1 MNKKIYLSAFLLS
14 TAFAACTQEDVIE
27 MTKQANSNS
36 RVALEDVTFETE
48 AMSRFAFDDEGGKVF
63 NNYTAVKGDAV
74 GAYLIDEVNG
84 TIVSDEDWQMML
96 DNEAL
101 TNLQREQGLLAPYD
115 VVDKIQGSFKW
126 TYDGAKYTPSDV
138 MVEGNYL
145 YIAPYQE
152 KKTRED
158 ITTKID
164 QVQYLKY
171 NEGTKVLNENSLLD
185 ALSESGTP
193 VAVGYEF
200 LSRYNNVINGQ
211 LRQIYAYPEL
221 TFVNAFTSAVKV
233 QKIVLHSS
241 SKFAIEG
248 TINIVGAQTALNRLD
263 SDADNTY
270 AGPWTM
276 SKQNNYYQT
285 TCATADVVTPSK
297 KVGFIAIMAPEDYSV
312 AVGKTMSFRAVIP
325 AAAYSAGDLVADVY
339 TDKGIFRQVLGE
351 VTYNPGLRYSNNN
364 YLNGSLIKNLVDDEN
379 TLLDESKN
387 GFDAAVEQDET
398 TNVSPVVVVD
408 TDDLIAVINGAA
420 EGTDV
425 APNTIAIAPVNTV
438 VINEKVAAALGTKKG
453 LSVSELV
460 NVEGSANGYTLKNVL
475 FQVGAKVTSG
485 KLTLGTG
492 AKVKGTNTLE
502 IAANATVIL
511 DEVLNA
517 NGNAQIANKG
527 TLNINKVQTVKNLTN
542 EGTLTINKIMV
553 GEVVG
558 EVVLNNFTNGAAAT
572 TSAEFVIANGAKAKV
587 TALSGYGDTTIN
599 ANAIVDLAGESNGD
613 ITNNGTFTPSAKFV
627 SNGDFYNYS
636 KLNGADTFWND
647 GTFYNYY
654 TGGVISIERNGVTDS
669 GDLDDSAE
677 IIPVAKSMTKVY
689 DNFGTIK
696 YVDGALLAETTNHGA
711 QAGTKHRYGHVE
723 YTFEGS
729 DSEALNEA
737 FPSTYATKLVL
748 TKNFE
753 IKKEKAITVEAIKC
767 IEVTGGIIT
776 VNENQQLH
784 WCPLF
789 VAGDVTLTGNKAI
802 LTNDRVIVDQTAVL
816 TIFGGTFQGY
826 HIDATGAWMSFQN
839 NGTVNNFGK
848 VLGTNAFPNSYQ
860 TTTIGTWKSVWEGND
875 FNEVD

>member
-27 MTKQANSNS
+27 MTNQANSNG
-36 RVALEDVTFETE
+36 RVALENVTFDTG

-63 NNYTAVKGDAV
+63 NNYSAVKGDAV
-74 GAYLIDEVNG
+74 GAYLIDEVDG
-84 TIVSDEDWQMML
+84 TIVSDENWQVML
-96 DNEAL
+96 DNEEL
-101 TNLQREQGLLAPYD
+101 TDLQREQNLLAPYD

-185 ALSESGTP
+185 ALAESGTP

-233 QKIVLHSS
+233 QKIVLHSTV

-248 TINIVGAQTALNRLD
+248 TINILSAQTALNRLD
-263 SDADNTY
+263 SDTNNTY
-270 AGPWTM
+270 AGAWTM
-276 SKQNNYYQT
+276 SKSGNYYQT
-285 TCATADVVTPSK
+285 TCVTANVVTPTK
-297 KVGFIAIMAPEDYSV
+297 EVGFIAIMAPEDYSV

-339 TDKGIFRQVLGE
+339 TDKGIFRQAFGD
-351 VTYNPGLRYSNNN
+351 VTYNPGLRFSNNN
-364 YLNGSLIKNLVDDEN
+364 YLNGSLKSNLVDDEN
-379 TLLDESKN
+379 TLLDESKH

-420 EGTDV
+420 EGTVDE
-425 APNTIAIAPVNTV
+425 PKKIDIAPVNSV
-438 VINEKVAAALGTKKG
+438 VINDKVAVALGTKKG
-453 LSVSELV
+453 LNVSELV
-460 NVEGSANGYTLKNVL
+460 NVEGTANGYTLKNVL
-475 FQVGAKVTSG
+475 FQAGAKVTSG
-485 KLTLGTG
+485 KVTLGTR
-492 AKVKGTNTLE
+492 AKVSGEKVLE
-502 IAANATVIL
+502 IAVNATVIL
-511 DEVLNA
+511 DEELNI
-517 NGNAQIANKG
+517 NGTAQIVNKG
-527 TLNINKVQTVKNLTN
+527 TLNINKVQTVKSLTN

-558 EVVLNNFTNGAAAT
+558 EVILNNFVNGAATT
-572 TSAEFVIANGAKAKV
+572 TSADLIIADGAKAKV
-587 TALSGYGDTTIN
+587 TALSGYGDVTIK
-599 ANAIVDLAGESNGD
+599 ANATADLAGASNGD
-613 ITNNGTFTPSAKFV
+613 ITNNGTFNCSAEFV
-627 SNGDFYNYS
+627 SNGTFNNNS
-636 KLNGADTFWND
+636 ALNGSSFFVND
-647 GTFYNYY
+647 GTLYNNF
-654 TGGVISIERNGVTDS
+654 TSGVVTIKKNGVTTD
-669 GDLDDSAE
+669 GDLDDSAV
-677 IIPVAKSMTKVY
+677 IIPVAKSMTKVF
-689 DNFGTIK
+689 DNYGTIK
-696 YVDGALLAETTNHGA
+696 YVDGALLAETKNYGA
-711 QAGTKHRYGHVE
+711 QSGTKYRYGHVE

-729 DSEALNEA
+729 DSEALNAA
-737 FPSTYATKLVL
+737 FPTTYATKVVL

-753 IKKEKAITVEAIKC
+753 IKEGKAITLTEIKC
-767 IEVTGGIIT
+767 IEAEGGIIT
-776 VNENQQLH
+776 VNNDQQLFR
-784 WCPLF
+784 CPLF
-789 VAGDVTLTGNKAI
+789 IAGDVTLAGNKAI
-802 LTNDRVIVDQTAVL
+802 LTNDRVIVDKTAVL
-816 TIFGGTFQGY
+816 TIFGGTFKGW
-826 HIDATGAWMSFQN
+826 DGATYDKWMTFQN

-848 VLGTNAFPNSYQ
+848 VLGANGNSYQ
-860 TTTIGTWKSVWEGND
+860 TKTIGTWTSVWNGND
-875 FNEVD
+875 FEGLD